1 MKREIKS
8 YNSTSEEAKL
18 EITDAGMKNKVW
30 LNVQY
35 ERHDKQKSYIVVDV
49 KELNRAI
56 NDIVDAGLI

>member
-8 YNSTSEEAKL
+8 YNSTGEEAKL